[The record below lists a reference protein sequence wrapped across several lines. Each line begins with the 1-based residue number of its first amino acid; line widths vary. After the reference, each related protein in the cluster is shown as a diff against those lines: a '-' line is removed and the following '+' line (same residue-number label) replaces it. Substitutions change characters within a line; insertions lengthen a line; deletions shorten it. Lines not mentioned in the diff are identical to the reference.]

1 MAAANNTLGVGGIF
15 WSGEDIDYL
24 GFQCKNIDMA
34 WNLYILLVGGFESGS
49 EKIKLKF
56 DSFYTIKY

>member
-24 GFQCKNIDMA
+24 GFQCKNIDMTC
-34 WNLYILLVGGFESGS
+34 NILLVGGFESGS
-49 EKIKLKF
+49 EK
-56 DSFYTIKY
+56 T